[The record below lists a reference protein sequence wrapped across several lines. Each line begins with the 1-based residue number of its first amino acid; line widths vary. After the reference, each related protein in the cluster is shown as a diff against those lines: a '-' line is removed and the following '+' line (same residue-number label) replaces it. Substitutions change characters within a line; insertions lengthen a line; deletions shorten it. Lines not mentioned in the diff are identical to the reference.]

1 MYIVHFVKNKA
12 LQEGRRGLS
21 MKSVLKDVLES
32 KRWIDDVDLL
42 AQGFFLFLTLFLLF
56 LDLFVQGEPTGG
68 WQDSISEKGRA
79 RKQRWRSE

>member
-1 MYIVHFVKNKA
+1 
-12 LQEGRRGLS
+12 
-21 MKSVLKDVLES
+21 MKLVLKDILES
-32 KRWIDDVDLL
+32 IRWIDDVDLL
-42 AQGFFLFLTLFLLF
+42 AQGFFLFLTLFLLLF